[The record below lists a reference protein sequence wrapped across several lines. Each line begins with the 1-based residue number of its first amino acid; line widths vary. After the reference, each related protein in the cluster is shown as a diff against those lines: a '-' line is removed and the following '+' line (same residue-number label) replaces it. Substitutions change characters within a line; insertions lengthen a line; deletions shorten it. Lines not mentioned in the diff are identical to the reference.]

1 MLIHRFYFFFIIG
14 ILVPVNVLSRVAAA
28 TDLDDEARST
38 LLLSPRF
45 RVVRVFSAAL
55 TIRVAIRERFVRADT
70 VAADIGWIKLRIGLR
85 TAATIA
91 PDDNRFL
98 VMMFVLTNSSAMAR
112 RVRWLVAAIVFTAS
126 FGIGNLFFP
135 GDEMVVFLTG
145 DAIVF
150 FVVGISRATTETTA
164 ADDRVWLWRAD
175 LGGDG
180 VIGVA
185 ATATIEARPLSADF
199 GDKIRFLFG
208 RSDIVAGVVVAD
220 IMFVVAKLFDRLVLI
235 VATKAG
241 AATSASTGIVL
252 NVFDWTTVCWF
263 SFDDPADD
271 AGELGVL
278 WLFPFVVGDFAAMRG
293 LIEGNVG
300 DLVISIRFDRP
311 GVIATKV
318 DDAI

>member
-1 MLIHRFYFFFIIG
+1 M
-14 ILVPVNVLSRVAAA
+14 PVNVLSRVAAA

-45 RVVRVFSAAL
+45 RVVRVCSAAL

-98 VMMFVLTNSSAMAR
+98 VMMFELTNSSAMAR
-112 RVRWLVAAIVFTAS
+112 RVRWLVAVIVFNAS
-126 FGIGNLFFP
+126 FGIGNLIFP

-175 LGGDG
+175 LGG
-180 VIGVA
+180 VVGVA
-185 ATATIEARPLSADF
+185 ATATIKARPLSADF

-208 RSDIVAGVVVAD
+208 RSGVVAGVVAD

-235 VATKAG
+235 VAMKAG
-241 AATSASTGIVL
+241 AAAASTGIVL

-278 WLFPFVVGDFAAMRG
+278 WLFPFVVGDFAAKRG
-293 LIEGNVG
+293 LFEGNVG
-300 DLVISIRFDRP
+300 DLVISTRFDRP